1 MATIKKRKG
10 KKGASYLIRCYC
22 GYDINGQ
29 QIEHTS
35 TWKPPANMT
44 ERQADKEANRQ
55 AFLFE
60 ERCRTGQVLDSSI
73 RFSEYAERWFRERGE
88 LTLRPRTLHSYR
100 SYMKRIN
107 AAIGHIKLDKLQ
119 PHHLSAFYA
128 NLSENDIRQDNHFI
142 SCADLS
148 ALLKNQGFT
157 AQQFALHAG
166 LGERTVRSALHGKSV
181 SFSTAKKFSEA
192 LGYPIEK
199 LFSPTKPSTPLD
211 PETIRKYHRVI
222 STILSTAVKQ
232 QIIFSNPCER
242 VELPKPVR
250 KDDPYLNET
259 DAAKLLSLLQK
270 APMQYRTAIELLL
283 YTGMRRSELCGLE
296 WKDINFETGVI
307 QIRRTSQYIPG
318 RGVITDETKNYSSSR
333 AIRASASVL
342 SLLRSYRSWQLQQ
355 RLKIGD
361 KWQEYD
367 RLFTT
372 WSGKPMHP
380 DTLSGWFHNFIK
392 NNGFTPIHIH
402 SLRHTN
408 ATLLIAAGTNIPTVS
423 SRLGHAN
430 PSTTT
435 KIYTHAIQSADAA
448 AAETLDDLLHPIKKK
463 A

>member
-10 KKGASYLIRCYC
+10 KKGTSYLIRCYC

-128 NLSENDIRQDNHFI
+128 ILSENDIRQDNHFI

-181 SFSTAKKFSEA
+181 SFSTAKKFQ
-192 LGYPIEK
+192 K
-199 LFSPTKPSTPLD
+199 L
-211 PETIRKYHRVI
+211 
-222 STILSTAVKQ
+222 
-232 QIIFSNPCER
+232 
-242 VELPKPVR
+242 
-250 KDDPYLNET
+250 
-259 DAAKLLSLLQK
+259 
-270 APMQYRTAIELLL
+270 
-283 YTGMRRSELCGLE
+283 
-296 WKDINFETGVI
+296 
-307 QIRRTSQYIPG
+307 
-318 RGVITDETKNYSSSR
+318 
-333 AIRASASVL
+333 
-342 SLLRSYRSWQLQQ
+342 
-355 RLKIGD
+355 
-361 KWQEYD
+361 
-367 RLFTT
+367 
-372 WSGKPMHP
+372 
-380 DTLSGWFHNFIK
+380 
-392 NNGFTPIHIH
+392 
-402 SLRHTN
+402 
-408 ATLLIAAGTNIPTVS
+408 
-423 SRLGHAN
+423 
-430 PSTTT
+430 
-435 KIYTHAIQSADAA
+435 
-448 AAETLDDLLHPIKKK
+448 
-463 A
+463 

>member
-1 MATIKKRKG
+1 MGEIEKKSGLEVTCGEALPTAYSGEKEYSLLKENKVSTNITLPAQTAAGVESSGVATNVK
-10 KKGASYLIRCYC
+10 L
-22 GYDINGQ
+22 GYDCPVAVTFKTAIFSLSGVVYDDNDKVQ
-29 QIEHTS
+29 MFHTS
-35 TWKPPANMT
+35 GYRQGHFSTIFGTDSEKGGTTAMDNLYNRAVRYTATKNYEQSYGQTYGWT
-44 ERQADKEANRQ
+44 EKRNDGSSAD
-55 AFLFE
+55 
-60 ERCRTGQVLDSSI
+60 
-73 RFSEYAERWFRERGE
+73 E
-88 LTLRPRTLHSYR
+88 LT
-100 SYMKRIN
+100 
-107 AAIGHIKLDKLQ
+107 
-119 PHHLSAFYA
+119 
-128 NLSENDIRQDNHFI
+128 
-142 SCADLS
+142 
-148 ALLKNQGFT
+148 
-157 AQQFALHAG
+157 
-166 LGERTVRSALHGKSV
+166 
-181 SFSTAKKFSEA
+181 
-192 LGYPIEK
+192 
-199 LFSPTKPSTPLD
+199 
-211 PETIRKYHRVI
+211 
-222 STILSTAVKQ
+222 
-232 QIIFSNPCER
+232 
-242 VELPKPVR
+242 
-250 KDDPYLNET
+250 
-259 DAAKLLSLLQK
+259 
-270 APMQYRTAIELLL
+270 
-283 YTGMRRSELCGLE
+283 GLE

-372 WSGKPMHP
+372 WSGKPIHP